1 MSPRFI
7 TNVALALVG
16 AIIIIVSQALG
27 AVATGWV
34 AFGIALG
41 ILAMLGASQVDRGR
55 GLPQRSLDGV
65 TGVLAIWTVIASAVF
80 TGGTLT
86 WLSFAEGIAFVGLA
100 VVALVVHEL
109 STERTVHSLVIENG
123 HTPVSEMRTAQHYS
137 AS

>member
-7 TNVALALVG
+7 SNLLLALVG
-16 AIIIIVSQALG
+16 AIIVVISMALG
-27 AVATGWV
+27 AGATGWV

-41 ILAMLGASQVDRGR
+41 VLAMLALVQVEHGR

-80 TGGTLT
+80 TGGALT
-86 WLSFAEGIAFVGLA
+86 WLSFAEGCGLVGLA
-100 VVALVVHEL
+100 LVGLVVHEL
-109 STERTVHSLVIENG
+109 STERTVHSLVIEDG
-123 HTPVSEMRTAQHYS
+123 RTAVGETRTAPHYS